1 MDELSFKNL
10 NEKETKKSLE
20 DNREII
26 DGVLVSELS
35 HYEQQRI
42 KNLFIATFTDDRNEY
57 QRYITEKKNKP
68 TIPSILEFTQ

>member
-1 MDELSFKNL
+1 MDDLKYRKL
-10 NEKETKKSLE
+10 NQKETNEHLN

-68 TIPSILEFTQ
+68 TIPSKLEYT